1 MWLRSHSTCPLCRC
15 AVAAADDGGKPV
27 VPQRVPEA
35 DPESPNFPT
44 NVFFFGSQDAVSTR
58 GAGAPTSAPEVT
70 PPQAVPEPIAG
81 VAAVVEVARVAA
93 LRRLLGCG
101 DGATPAPAQQ
111 NQDRD
116 FESGL
121 GGGETSG
128 SPPTK
133 PQ

>member
-1 MWLRSHSTCPLCRC
+1 
-15 AVAAADDGGKPV
+15 

-44 NVFFFGSQDAVSTR
+44 NVLFFGSQDAISTR
-58 GAGAPTSAPEVT
+58 GNGAPTPAPEVT

-81 VAAVVEVARVAA
+81 VAAVVEASRVAA
-93 LRRLLGCG
+93 RRRLLGYD
-101 DGATPAPAQQ
+101 DGVTPAPAPAQQQQ

-121 GGGETSG
+121 GGSETSG
-128 SPPTK
+128 SPPVK